1 MSVEEDTELRDLV
14 AQTLEVNGVL
24 NKIRVLQFSIFLKL
38 NFRCYNSQQHTIIWN
53 ILVSIIWNI
62 LKLSRFF

>member
-38 NFRCYNSQQHTIIWN
+38 NFRCYNSQQLTI
-53 ILVSIIWNI
+53 VSII
-62 LKLSRFF
+62 